1 MYTPALDLQNIY
13 ICVCVIAIFEN
24 LMLQSGNRIHH
35 TNVIIIGVFV
45 FPPLATLTSYFEEY
59 GEITA
64 LTLKKNPFNGKSK

>member
-1 MYTPALDLQNIY
+1 
-13 ICVCVIAIFEN
+13 
-24 LMLQSGNRIHH
+24 MLQSGNRFHH